1 MLGWEPDPMERMII
15 LPSCLVGW
23 EPDPMELQG
32 NCKLGKE
39 SFVSA
44 RYKRFVIRVTSCLIS
59 MSSILILT

>member
-1 MLGWEPDPMERMII
+1 MERMII